1 VVEARVFFSTHELA
15 AEFARAVRCCVAA
28 AFEGNAYFEQ
38 RPRPLVL
45 EARVLPRPA
54 GLASLGI

>member
-28 AFEGNAYFEQ
+28 AAAVAAA
-38 RPRPLVL
+38 LAAAHV
-45 EARVLPRPA
+45 A
-54 GLASLGI
+54 G